1 MMPNPGSLST
11 ACVEKPVRV
20 SSTALVHFQRNR
32 YSVPTDHAHRVIS
45 LRIYP
50 DALQFIADGEEIARY
65 AGASSVTRPSTTSG
79 TTSA

>member
-1 MMPNPGSLST
+1 MMPNPKPFDGY
-11 ACVEKPVRV
+11 VEKPVRV

-50 DALQFIADGEEIARY
+50 TPSSSSPMARKSQGMP
-65 AGASSVTRPSTTSG
+65 GASSVTRPSTTSG